1 MINCRPSPGP
11 NELDA
16 KVVGNSLHLV
26 LLREVLTENIIAIDF
41 IGSLSCISHFLQNP

>member
-1 MINCRPSPGP
+1 MINRRPSPGP

-26 LLREVLTENIIAIDF
+26 LLREVLTENIAID
-41 IGSLSCISHFLQNP
+41 IGSFLCISHFLKNP